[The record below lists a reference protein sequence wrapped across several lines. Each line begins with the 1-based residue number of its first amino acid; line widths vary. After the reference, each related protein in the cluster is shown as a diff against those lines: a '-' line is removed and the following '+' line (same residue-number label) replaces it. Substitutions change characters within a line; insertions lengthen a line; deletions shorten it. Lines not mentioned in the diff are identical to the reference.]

1 VDLSTAIPAL
11 DGTRVLVK
19 DEATYASGSH
29 KEPAARAV
37 LARAVRDGHRHV
49 VVGTCGDYGRAMA
62 VACRDAGVA
71 CTIALTEG
79 WSDGGEW
86 IRATG
91 AHVVTVPGGYEDV
104 VDASRHLVAELA
116 VADGNV
122 HGPYA
127 QEVFAGHC
135 AVVRALPQ
143 APAAVWVPVG
153 NGTTVIA
160 VHRELR
166 ALGWATAV
174 HGVGSAGNNPIVTS
188 WPGRYL
194 TLQPAEPQATEHNE
208 PQVNWNA
215 LHGPEAMAAV
225 ADSGGAV
232 HGVDDRQM
240 LSAQALPAAH
250 GITASASGAAALAGL
265 LARRS
270 PCADAIIGSHVVL
283 ITGR

>member
-1 VDLSTAIPAL
+1 
-11 DGTRVLVK
+11 VLVK

-49 VVGTCGDYGRAMA
+49 VVGTCGNYGRAMA

-104 VDASRHLVAELA
+104 VDASRHLAAELA

-122 HGPYA
+122 DGPYA

-143 APAAVWVPVG
+143 ASAAVWVPVG

-160 VHRELR
+160 VH
-166 ALGWATAV
+166 
-174 HGVGSAGNNPIVTS
+174 
-188 WPGRYL
+188 
-194 TLQPAEPQATEHNE
+194 
-208 PQVNWNA
+208 
-215 LHGPEAMAAV
+215 
-225 ADSGGAV
+225 
-232 HGVDDRQM
+232 GVDDRQM
-240 LSAQALPAAH
+240 LSGQALLAAH